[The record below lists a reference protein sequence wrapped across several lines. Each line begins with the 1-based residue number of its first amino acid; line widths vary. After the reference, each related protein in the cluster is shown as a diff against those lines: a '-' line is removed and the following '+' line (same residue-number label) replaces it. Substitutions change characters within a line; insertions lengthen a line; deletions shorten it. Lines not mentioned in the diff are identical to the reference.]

1 MLAAG
6 VSTLDVP
13 GTRRWADAHALGLAR
28 KAPPFARVLGD
39 ALSRTGAF
47 PGRGVTQRRQKG
59 SRSVGLS
66 VGPVAVKQQQQQR
79 YPRITTTPWAG
90 SVSPQKSKR
99 PSGGVANQ
107 GCFFPAKKA
116 CVQKGPAG
124 SVRLLGFGVSWGV
137 LGVLGVLGNS

>member
-66 VGPVAVKQQQQQR
+66 VGPFAVKQQQQR

-90 SVSPQKSKR
+90 SVPPPKKIQEAKWRSCQPRVLLSSQEGVRAKR
-99 PSGGVANQ
+99 PSWKCPPPRIWSVPRCPGG
-107 GCFFPAKKA
+107 
-116 CVQKGPAG
+116 
-124 SVRLLGFGVSWGV
+124 S
-137 LGVLGVLGNS
+137 